1 MRAADVMRMIATRR
15 TGLTAAAVV
24 TCAAVGLLVAAQVG
38 CLATGVEMEVLTRDP
53 AALLKARPYVGIL
66 STLGIG
72 CWGAATGVGVLGW
85 LALRSGDPHQREL
98 SGALRAFALLSAWLG
113 VDDLAQL
120 HEHAPRLLGV
130 SEAVVYLAYAA
141 LAVAWVLW
149 YRRVLLEGAPLPLL
163 IAIAGLG
170 GSVLADEFGNLW
182 FELPLVLEDGFKLVG
197 IANWAAWA
205 GVVVWSEL
213 EVVSRVAS
221 PAEDPEPIPGASGL
235 AHELPLA
242 GEYRHVLLEGQPARL
257 ERLHVDD

>member
-1 MRAADVMRMIATRR
+1 MRAADVMRTIATRR
-15 TGLTAAAVV
+15 TGLTSAAVV
-24 TCAAVGLLVAAQVG
+24 TCAAVALLVAAQVG

-53 AALLKARPYVGIL
+53 AALMKARPYVGIF

-72 CWGAATGVGVLGW
+72 CWGAATGLGVLGW
-85 LALRSGDPHQREL
+85 LALRRGDPHQREL

-113 VDDLAQL
+113 MDDLAQL

-141 LAVAWVLW
+141 LAIAWVLW
-149 YRRVLLEGAPLPLL
+149 YRRVLLECAPLPLL
-163 IAIAGLG
+163 IALAGLG
-170 GSVLADEFGNLW
+170 VSVLADEFGNLW
-182 FELPLVLEDGFKLVG
+182 FELPLVLEDGSKLLG

-213 EVVSRVAS
+213 EVVSRLVS
-221 PAEDPEPIPGASGL
+221 PAEDPTPAHGASGL

-242 GEYRHVLLEGQPARL
+242 AAYSHALLEKQPQGL
-257 ERLHVDD
+257 ERFHVDD